1 MLLQFMRTGIKW
13 FQVASLDDLLILIL
27 AILLI
32 ARVATWLASNPRV
45 FMAISSMLDC
55 AVLGALAGALI
66 GSVWSLYDWQF
77 LLRDLQ
83 IFFGAW
89 IGGVGGLLGLLVSHA
104 GNAGSGTQS
113 SKGDNEPTTESAGQ

>member
-1 MLLQFMRTGIKW
+1 MLPQVMSTGIKW
-13 FQVASLDDLLILIL
+13 FQVASLGDLLILIL

-89 IGGVGGLLGLLVSHA
+89 IGGSVGFWVC
-104 GNAGSGTQS
+104 
-113 SKGDNEPTTESAGQ
+113 